1 MADLGTRNRLLLA
14 VLSIAVPAMGG
25 QQPLARRFRPAA
37 EERYQVTV
45 GVKAETH
52 TVSTAA
58 AGGETYVTPVV
69 HAAEVSLRWRSV
81 KRILDL
87 HGDGSADTEET
98 ITPAAGCQQARQPEG
113 RSDPRLQSSLEAV
126 CAALLKA
133 AVLRAVEDPNG
144 LLREAPASPLC
155 DLGEA
160 GPQLL
165 ALWLRRAIRP
175 SVIFPALPFE
185 AGAKVERPLRPGEPL
200 RNARGSES
208 AEWLEAREESPSAA
222 LHVVQHL
229 SWDGGAPGAADA
241 QPGQEEFFA
250 DSLTTVSLL
259 DGGVLRA
266 SRSASRATSHRM
278 DAVPGLPVP
287 PEFSSKLT
295 VSVAVERLP

>member
-25 QQPLARRFRPAA
+25 QQPLTRRFRPAA

-98 ITPAAGCQQARQPEG
+98 ITPAAGCQQTRQPEG

-133 AVLRAVEDPNG
+133 VVLRAVEDPNG
-144 LLREAPASPLC
+144 LLREA
-155 DLGEA
+155 
-160 GPQLL
+160 
-165 ALWLRRAIRP
+165 
-175 SVIFPALPFE
+175 
-185 AGAKVERPLRPGEPL
+185 
-200 RNARGSES
+200 
-208 AEWLEAREESPSAA
+208 
-222 LHVVQHL
+222 
-229 SWDGGAPGAADA
+229 
-241 QPGQEEFFA
+241 
-250 DSLTTVSLL
+250 
-259 DGGVLRA
+259 
-266 SRSASRATSHRM
+266 
-278 DAVPGLPVP
+278 
-287 PEFSSKLT
+287 
-295 VSVAVERLP
+295 